1 MKKLFLI
8 IILCLS
14 LSSCNKSNIFQDS
27 NIHSQEK
34 EANLILNNLLTYLEN
49 NDTSAIK
56 DLFADNLI
64 INSDTLDNEIQQM
77 VDYFDGEVISYK
89 KIGTVAGE
97 ISYRDGVVTYSVAS
111 NAHTNEIVTDNCT
124 YRLSF
129 AAILVNED
137 NKASEGLWRIWIGK
151 SDNDYL
157 IIGSPEGTQS

>member
-8 IILCLS
+8 IILCLF
-14 LSSCNKSNIFQDS
+14 LSACNKSNVFQDS
-27 NIHSQEK
+27 NTHSQEK
-34 EANLILNNLLTYLEN
+34 EANLILSNLLTYLEN

-77 VDYFDGEVISYK
+77 VEYFDGKVISYK

-97 ISYRDGVVTYSVAS
+97 ISYRDGKVTYSVAS
-111 NAHTNEIVTDNCT
+111 NAHTNEIVTDSCT
-124 YRLSF
+124 YKLSF
-129 AAILVNED
+129 AAILVNDD